1 VKSFKFIPELT
12 NTWTIINVEI
22 NAMAVIF
29 IEVKDSV
36 VAFVTFANDFL
47 CTSTATK
54 AAIANIVPGEYN
66 SSQSESISATPKI
79 SVQVKSINRSEE
91 HTSELQSR

>member
-1 VKSFKFIPELT
+1 QDLHYFPTRRSSDLKFIPELT

-66 SSQSESISATPKI
+66 SSQSESIS
-79 SVQVKSINRSEE
+79 RSEE
-91 HTSELQSR
+91 HTSELQSRFD